1 MEYLL
6 QNKIALN
13 GQIRETT
20 NVLIFTNKKTTTQY
34 FVENVREVWGE
45 RLHRSLLR
53 DHSQLKRK

>member
-34 FVENVREVWGE
+34 FENGREVSGE